1 MEHYEMPSKEY
12 LMVQDVNQHLAS
24 SNLIGSCHI
33 GFKFYYHPRKY
44 MQSDPQHTSVVNLN
58 EGGDLIFKS
67 GFLNL
72 TSSQELILV
81 IVNCRRQQP
90 QWLEN
95 CKAAQT
101 IRTTSFL

>member
-1 MEHYEMPSKEY
+1 MPSKKY
-12 LMVQDVNQHLAS
+12 LMVQDVNHHLALT
-24 SNLIGSCHI
+24 NFIGSCHI
-33 GFKFYYHPRKY
+33 GFKFYCYPREY
-44 MQSDPQHTSVVNLN
+44 MQSDPQHISVVNLN

-67 GFLNL
+67 GFVDL
-72 TSSQELILV
+72 TSSLELILV

-95 CKAAQT
+95 CKAAQS